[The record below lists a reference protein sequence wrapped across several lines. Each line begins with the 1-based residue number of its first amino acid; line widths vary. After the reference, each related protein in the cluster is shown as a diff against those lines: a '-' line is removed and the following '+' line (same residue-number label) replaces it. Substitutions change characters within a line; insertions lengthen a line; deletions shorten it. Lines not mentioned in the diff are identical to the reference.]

1 MASEETPPLSLVIP
15 SATAALT
22 VVCISDTH
30 GRHRE
35 LIMPP
40 GDILIHAGDY
50 TRFGRREDADDFN
63 AWLTTLPYETKLV
76 VQGNHEANAP
86 WKAEA
91 KLVLSNATL
100 LNHESIL
107 IHIFGSGFFWPCR
120 GHNPH
125 LDAIPSDAAIVIAHG
140 PVQGFVDG
148 NKGCPALRRAVETRQ
163 SLQLVVSGHIH
174 SARGWTTSKPSWL
187 SWLMGTRSVSFVNAA
202 NMSQESKPLEPPI
215 DISIQPTRT

>member
-107 IHIFGSGFFWPCR
+107 VHGVRFMRSE
-120 GHNPH
+120 
-125 LDAIPSDAAIVIAHG
+125 IVI
-140 PVQGFVDG
+140 
-148 NKGCPALRRAVETRQ
+148 
-163 SLQLVVSGHIH
+163 
-174 SARGWTTSKPSWL
+174 
-187 SWLMGTRSVSFVNAA
+187 
-202 NMSQESKPLEPPI
+202 
-215 DISIQPTRT
+215 